1 MLTGS
6 ADAHARN
13 DLEPVPV
20 PRMDFDHEP
29 WVETYRQ
36 MFFELKLRNYTEIR
50 ALQESGAPPPNAT
63 TIILPGDF
71 EREDVEVRP
80 AASWRE
86 YWVEWERDWHAP
98 SDTGDSLLRPKYRMQ
113 HVTDKPPI
121 SAVRVPSVDENP
133 VFTGQHHPDAYPPGW
148 PEAKD
153 WCLDDRC
160 VRGPDPPR
168 PASLRRSLLLFPS
181 NPFPLKPARPARTKR
196 FLDGL

>member
-1 MLTGS
+1 
-6 ADAHARN
+6 
-13 DLEPVPV
+13 
-20 PRMDFDHEP
+20 MDFDHEP

-98 SDTGDSLLRPKYRMQ
+98 SDTGDSLLRGEWVAALGLV
-113 HVTDKPPI
+113 VTI
-121 SAVRVPSVDENP
+121 VWLYLE
-133 VFTGQHHPDAYPPGW
+133 
-148 PEAKD
+148 
-153 WCLDDRC
+153 L
-160 VRGPDPPR
+160 
-168 PASLRRSLLLFPS
+168 LRLLSKLQQ
-181 NPFPLKPARPARTKR
+181 R
-196 FLDGL
+196 